1 MTGLSSPFGALRG
14 RFSALCRRFAPLSGG
29 FTAAS
34 DASRLSVA
42 AFALGITH
50 FALCITAHAGDTS
63 ETALVFL
70 CPETSSFWRTA
81 TNNVVTLPVEFPEG
95 ASSATLAVTAPGY
108 SAQYAIASAGDFTLT
123 LPSATSPTTENVYD
137 LALTFD
143 DAASTTRT
151 AKLGVIDSVIPPNS
165 GETRCIAPATD
176 RKWGWVRGRVVIPV
190 PYGITS
196 FTIDGAEAV
205 TGLDGAQ
212 GWYPLLL
219 KGGQSAAL
227 NLDNDA
233 ATATLFR
240 VPEATTISIR

>member
-1 MTGLSSPFGALRG
+1 MSHPDSG
-14 RFSALCRRFAPLSGG
+14 RLA
-29 FTAAS
+29 
-34 DASRLSVA
+34 A
-42 AFALGITH
+42 AFA
-50 FALCITAHAGDTS
+50 FCILHSAFCIDAFAGDTS
-63 ETALVFL
+63 ESAFVFL

-95 ASSATLAVTAPGY
+95 ASSATLTVTAPGY
-108 SAQYAIASAGDFTLT
+108 SAQYAIAAPGDFALA
-123 LPSATSPTTENVYD
+123 LPAATSPSTENVYD
-137 LALTFD
+137 LALAFD
-143 DAASTTRT
+143 DTASTVRS
-151 AKLGVIDSVIPPNS
+151 AKFGVIDSVIPPDA

-190 PYGITS
+190 PYGIES

-212 GWYPLLL
+212 GWYPLSL

-227 NLDNDA
+227 NLDNGS

>member
-1 MTGLSSPFGALRG
+1 MS
-14 RFSALCRRFAPLSGG
+14 RFSRRFAPLSGG
-29 FTAAS
+29 FTAVSA
-34 DASRLSVA
+34 ASRFSVA
-42 AFALGITH
+42 AFALCIVH
-50 FALCITAHAGDTS
+50 CALCIEARAGDTS
-63 ETALVFL
+63 DSAFVFL

-95 ASSATLAVTAPGY
+95 ASSATLTVAAPGY
-108 SAQYAIASAGDFTLT
+108 SAQYAIAAPGNLALT
-123 LPSATSPTTENVYD
+123 LPAATSPSTENVYD
-137 LALTFD
+137 LALAFD
-143 DAASTTRT
+143 DSANTVRT
-151 AKLGVIDSVIPPNS
+151 AKLGVIDSVIPPDA
-165 GETRCIAPATD
+165 GETRCIAPATN

-190 PYGITS
+190 PYGIES

-219 KGGQSAAL
+219 CGGQSAAL
-227 NLDNDA
+227 NLDNGA